1 MKMRST
7 RSTVTPARPS
17 PLSGIS
23 DAGSSE
29 ARLAEPRTGTRRMA
43 RWSGRVT
50 LLAGLMAALAFPV
63 MAQDGTGPMPLNAQV
78 RSYGTG
84 WICNLGYRVD
94 GADCV
99 ALDIPE
105 HAYPTGRSYGSGW
118 ECDRGYEQVSG
129 ISCRPIPVPEN
140 AYLRASGY
148 DWDCERGFRRT
159 GKTCAAIDLPDNGYL
174 TNTSLAGGWACQR
187 GFTAE
192 AGACRA
198 IVVPE
203 NGYLPRL
210 LAQCVLHPGVSETYS
225 DIFQQ
230 DADGNEGVELYF
242 TPVKKAGAPSPRKT
256 GRRIITSLA
265 WIPPR
270 YWSFET

>member
-1 MKMRST
+1 MKMRSN

-29 ARLAEPRTGTRRMA
+29 ARPAGPRTGTRRMA

-105 HAYPTGRSYGSGW
+105 RAYPTGRSYGSGW

-129 ISCRPIPVPEN
+129 ISCSDPGAGERLSAGIGLRLG
-140 AYLRASGY
+140 LRARVPP
-148 DWDCERGFRRT
+148 DRQDLRRHRS
-159 GKTCAAIDLPDNGYL
+159 A
-174 TNTSLAGGWACQR
+174 
-187 GFTAE
+187 
-192 AGACRA
+192 
-198 IVVPE
+198 
-203 NGYLPRL
+203 
-210 LAQCVLHPGVSETYS
+210 
-225 DIFQQ
+225 
-230 DADGNEGVELYF
+230 
-242 TPVKKAGAPSPRKT
+242 
-256 GRRIITSLA
+256 
-265 WIPPR
+265 
-270 YWSFET
+270 